1 MVRVAHG
8 RKGGLARVAATY
20 VPIEA
25 DARLSNHAKYDARR
39 RSRLAALLDGVA
51 GMPAE
56 GELPHKA
63 IVGAICISHALD
75 LEQCAD
81 EPWAFGKVVNVISA
95 VCRLP
100 QPIDHSGAL
109 SVWKVSDDVLAQMQA
124 QLATATIYHND
135 ISHLP
140 GPEAQPPRLS
150 ANLDERRRKRE
161 REQAASGAG
170 ASGGD
175 GRGDVAPTRRPAAAS
190 SKAAAA
196 ASTLRDPRIE
206 NAVTHS
212 EYTKS
217 QAARHGVELGFEEWT
232 KSFAGRVENVTANRL
247 YIVELAD
254 ADGEFKL
261 GLIASEGKVFNKRDE
276 ESGEEVPHIKGL
288 WFKRCSDSNH
298 NWGPNPEFEKFE
310 SNGKRN
316 ADDLP
321 TESCLLEVE
330 DTDLTDGSVEH
341 KWSKPKLKQ
350 SLMKKLRWI
359 ADKHKLHVEKAAP
372 AAAKPAKRAR
382 RA

>member
-8 RKGGLARVAATY
+8 RKGGLAPVAATY
-20 VPIEA
+20 VPNEA

-39 RSRLAALLDGVA
+39 RSRLAALLDCVA
-51 GMPAE
+51 GMLAE

-124 QLATATIYHND
+124 QLASATISHND

-140 GPEAQPPRLS
+140 GPEAQPSKLS

-175 GRGDVAPTRRPAAAS
+175 GRDVAPTRPAAAS

-196 ASTLRDPRIE
+196 ASTNGSRG
-206 NAVTHS
+206 V
-212 EYTKS
+212 
-217 QAARHGVELGFEEWT
+217 AR
-232 KSFAGRVENVTANRL
+232 A
-247 YIVELAD
+247 
-254 ADGEFKL
+254 
-261 GLIASEGKVFNKRDE
+261 
-276 ESGEEVPHIKGL
+276 
-288 WFKRCSDSNH
+288 
-298 NWGPNPEFEKFE
+298 
-310 SNGKRN
+310 
-316 ADDLP
+316 
-321 TESCLLEVE
+321 TE
-330 DTDLTDGSVEH
+330 
-341 KWSKPKLKQ
+341 
-350 SLMKKLRWI
+350 
-359 ADKHKLHVEKAAP
+359 
-372 AAAKPAKRAR
+372 AR
-382 RA
+382 